1 MRWTEHPLGGIA
13 HSDFAQLS
21 TVRLFHNCTVSSA
34 TRQGRPVLV
43 IHDLS
48 QRKLIVCEY
57 DSEQERAEGI
67 RHLLSLP

>member
-1 MRWTEHPLGGIA
+1 MRWTEHPVGGIA
-13 HSDFAQLS
+13 HHSFEQLK
-21 TVRLFHNCTVSSA
+21 TVRLFRNSTVSSA

-57 DSEQERAEGI
+57 DSEQERAEDIG
-67 RHLLSLP
+67 HLFSL